1 MESSP
6 TDLTPPQIFYLM
18 VLLLRAAAQQAG
30 VYFSPIDA
38 AWEQAVPDGTRSVPV
53 ATTIG
58 DNATIRSGLE
68 CVNISDSEEEII
80 EPVGRDGTT
89 EGGSGIA
96 ETPTPAG
103 PTEPPYPPP
112 IRSNTRRQRSSSTSF
127 ENAGAKRRR
136 R

>member
-1 MESSP
+1 M
-6 TDLTPPQIFYLM
+6 DLTPPQIFYLM

-58 DNATIRSGLE
+58 DNATIRSGLQ
-68 CVNISDSEEEII
+68 CINISDSEEEIV
-80 EPVGRDGTT
+80 EPVGQDGTT
-89 EGGSGIA
+89 QGGTGMT
-96 ETPTPAG
+96 ETPAPFG

-112 IRSNTRRQRSSSTSF
+112 RSNTRRQRSSSSSI
-127 ENAGAKRRR
+127 ENARTKRRR